1 MKKALM
7 NIRNKIIR
15 GKIIIILPLIM
26 CVLFLFLFLFLNG
39 WVAKKG
45 KVEKVGLL
53 VSGTVSDQVWG
64 TKGYKGLLNIHT
76 KLGVDVF
83 YKESIDSYTVT
94 ERAIKEFEAKGVNL
108 VFGHGG
114 DFVQYFN
121 ILSSKYPSIHF
132 VSINGRE
139 PATKNNT
146 TNIKFENYP
155 MGFFGGMVAGQM
167 TKTNTI
173 GVIGA
178 YEWQEEVNGFKDGVK
193 YVNENAIVI
202 KEFVNDWDNREK
214 AMNILD
220 DQISKNVDIVYPVGD
235 GFNVE
240 IVESIK
246 EKGLHVVGYIS
257 DQANLGKYTVLTS
270 TVQDIP
276 KLYEQIATEFD
287 EGELHSGTQICGIR
301 EGTIYLGKFSPS
313 IDQDIVESIQK
324 DLNRYKKTG
333 KLPNEE

>member
-26 CVLFLFLFLFLNG
+26 CVLFLFLFFNG
-39 WVAKKG
+39 SIAKKG

-83 YKESIDSYTVT
+83 YKESIDSYTIT
-94 ERAIKEFEAKGVNL
+94 ERAVKEFKAKGVNL
-108 VFGHGG
+108 IFGHGG

-139 PATKNNT
+139 PATKDNT

-193 YVNENAIVI
+193 YVNKNAKVI

-214 AMNILD
+214 AMNILN